1 METTFK
7 FFTSSKNWDR
17 YIQLALL
24 APGALLV
31 LYLLYNELV
40 RFRIRVPNLPG
51 PRGFPLVGSLPSL
64 RGKITSDELRK
75 WAHQYGDVFQIQ
87 LGNSTIV
94 IVNTT
99 VAAEALF
106 IRQREAT
113 NSRPVFYV
121 LHKKVQ
127 QNGKVTSI
135 GTSPWDDSCKRRRKV
150 AASALNRVSVESYLP
165 VCSCL

>member
-1 METTFK
+1 METMFMSSA
-7 FFTSSKNWDR
+7 SSKNWDR
-17 YIQLALL
+17 YLQFALL
-24 APGALLV
+24 APGALFI
-31 LYLLYNELV
+31 LYLLYNELL
-40 RFRIRVPNLPG
+40 RFRLRVPNLPG

-75 WAHQYGDVFQIQ
+75 WARRYGDVFQIQ

-113 NSRPVFYV
+113 NSRPIFYV

-165 VCSCL
+165 ACSSL

>member
-1 METTFK
+1 MEITFL
-7 FFTSSKNWDR
+7 SSACGKEWDR
-17 YIQLALL
+17 YVQFALL
-24 APGALLV
+24 APGSLLV
-31 LYLLYNELV
+31 LYLLFNDLV
-40 RFRIRVPNLPG
+40 RFRLRVPNLPG

-64 RGKITSDELRK
+64 SGCITSDELRK
-75 WAHQYGDVFQIQ
+75 WARKYGDVFQVQ

-99 VAAEALF
+99 AAAEALF

-113 NSRPVFYV
+113 NSRPIFYV
-121 LHKKVQ
+121 LHRKVQ
-127 QNGKVTSI
+127 QNGNVTSI
-135 GTSPWDDSCKRRRKV
+135 GTSPWDDSCRRRRKV